1 MVAEKENSL
10 DLNDIND
17 IKIGDLVKW
26 FDYYDE
32 GDIVRDA
39 GWGLVVRVLGR
50 SQPPLPG
57 ESVLYLVHRVHRVHR
72 QGQEWYTRDNI
83 DLIAEGTIKKK
94 A

>member
-1 MVAEKENSL
+1 MVTET
-10 DLNDIND
+10 DIND

-26 FDYYDE
+26 FEYYAE

-39 GWGLVVRVLGR
+39 GWGLVVRVLER

-57 ESVLYLVHRVHRVHR
+57 EFVLYLVHRVHR
-72 QGQEWYTRDNI
+72 QGQEWYARCNI
-83 DLIAEGTIKKK
+83 DLMVEGAIKKK

>member
-1 MVAEKENSL
+1 MVAEEEN
-10 DLNDIND
+10 DINDIND

-26 FDYYDE
+26 FEYYAE

-57 ESVLYLVHRVHRVHR
+57 ESVLYLVHRVHR
-72 QGQEWYTRDNI
+72 QGQEWLTRHNI
-83 DLIAEGTIKKK
+83 DLFAEGVIKKK